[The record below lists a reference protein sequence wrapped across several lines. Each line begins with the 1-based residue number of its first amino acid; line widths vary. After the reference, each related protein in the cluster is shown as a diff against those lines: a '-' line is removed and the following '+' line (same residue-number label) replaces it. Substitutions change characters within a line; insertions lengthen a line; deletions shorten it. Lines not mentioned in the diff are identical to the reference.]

1 MPVAP
6 PSVGGLLAWHPQ
18 PIPVFP
24 LGCLLTAVLYGAGM
38 YRLRRRGDRWPVGR
52 ALAFALGLGLVLE
65 VTATGVGGYGMR
77 LLSVHMIQ
85 HMTLSL
91 LAPVPLLL
99 GAPITL
105 ALCAAPGQSQP
116 SESAGRPAYRH
127 PPCAGAIATGTQT
140 PRASPA
146 LTAHALGVSGA

>member
-24 LGCLLTAVLYGAGM
+24 LGCLLAAVLYGAGM

-105 ALCAAPGQSQP
+105 TLRALHPASLSPLSQ
-116 SESAGRPAYRH
+116 
-127 PPCAGAIATGTQT
+127 
-140 PRASPA
+140 RADL
-146 LTAHALGVSGA
+146 LTAIRRVLGP